1 MEPDRHRSGF
11 WPIPLVAAV
20 LLWPAMW
27 NGYPIVFADTGTY
40 LSQAI
45 HLYLGWDRP
54 PFYSLFI
61 LPLHM
66 TISTWPIVAAQA
78 LLAAWVLL
86 RVARIFLP
94 ATQARWLTVLVLPL
108 AATTW
113 LPFLVSELTP
123 DLFTPLLVLVLCV
136 LALAP
141 PDSIGRH
148 ERWCLS
154 GFAAFMIATQQSS
167 VALALALLPVLLIV
181 RRMLPTECGV
191 RGQPHRGTAMTIAL
205 LAPPLLAMAAL
216 IAVNLA
222 GHGRAALSPFG
233 NIFVLARV
241 IYDGPGMMVLRRDCP
256 ASGWRLCA
264 YRDRFPPTSDEFLW
278 RPDSPVIL
286 AGGHKAVSAEAGTI
300 IAAALRAEPIAE
312 LQAVFGNALDQVSR
326 FASGD
331 GLEAWPTQVSPWIE
345 RDFPSFE
352 DATYRASR
360 QAQGLLAV
368 PPWLQGVHATI
379 ALAGV
384 ALCLLLLPLA
394 IRRRHVAA
402 GFLLAVLA
410 VLPIS
415 ALITGGLSTPH
426 DRYQSRVM
434 WLAPWVAALSAASL
448 AKRRA

>member
-1 MEPDRHRSGF
+1 MEPDRRRLGF
-11 WPIPLVAAV
+11 WPIPLAASV
-20 LLWPAMW
+20 LLWPAIW

-66 TISTWPIVAAQA
+66 TISTWPIVGAQA
-78 LLAAWVLL
+78 LLAGWVLL
-86 RVARIFLP
+86 RVVRIFLP
-94 ATQARWLTVLVLPL
+94 AIPARWLPLLVLPL
-108 AATTW
+108 ATTTW

-123 DLFTPLLVLVLCV
+123 DLFTPLMVLVLCV

-141 PDSIGRH
+141 PDSIGWH
-148 ERWCLS
+148 ERWCPS
-154 GFAAFMIATQQSS
+154 GVAAFMAATQQSS
-167 VALALALLPVLLIV
+167 VALALVLVPILLIV
-181 RRMLPTECGV
+181 RRMLPARCGILP
-191 RGQPHRGTAMTIAL
+191 QPHLRQATTIAL

-216 IAVNLA
+216 FAVNLV

-233 NIFVLARV
+233 NVFVLARV
-241 IYDGPGMMVLRRDCP
+241 IYDGPGMAVLSRDCP

-264 YRDRFPPTSDEFLW
+264 YRDKFPPSSDEFLW
-278 RPDSPVIL
+278 RPDSPVML
-286 AGGHKAVSAEAGTI
+286 AGGHKAVSAEAGAI
-300 IAAALRAEPIAE
+300 IAAALRAEPVAE
-312 LQAVFGNALDQVSR
+312 LRAVFGNAVEQVSR

-331 GLEAWPTQVSPWIE
+331 GLEAWPAQVGPWIE
-345 RDFPSFE
+345 RDFPAFE
-352 DATYRASR
+352 GANYRAGR

-368 PPWLQGVHATI
+368 PPWLQGVHEAM

-384 ALCLLLLPLA
+384 AVCLLLLPLA
-394 IRRRHVAA
+394 VRRRHRAA
-402 GFLLAVLA
+402 GLLLAVLA

-434 WLAPWVAALSAASL
+434 WLAPLVAALSTASL
-448 AKRRA
+448 VKRRA